1 MPPGVRYGRSRS
13 GSRERSAMCESI
25 ISTYDT
31 AAPNTA
37 MLRMRAPWSSQKA
50 AKRKPTSAGRI
61 RAIHGTLRLLV
72 TDSAR
77 GK

>member
-1 MPPGVRYGRSRS
+1 
-13 GSRERSAMCESI
+13 MCESI
-25 ISTYDT
+25 ISTYET

-37 MLRMRAPWSSQKA
+37 MLRIRAPWSSQKA
-50 AKRKPTSAGRI
+50 AMRKPTSAGSTS
-61 RAIHGTLRLLV
+61 AIHGTLRPLV